1 MLTGQR
7 PTARQRRQSKRRARI
22 AAAIAIPVAA
32 GVAIG
37 AMAAVNGG
45 SLNIT
50 SASFWR
56 HHHHHW
62 VTPTPTA
69 TASGTTTATATATAS
84 ASPTTSASASPTAS
98 TTTGT
103 GGTVA
108 PANSFAGGAL
118 ATAQLGDVATAPV
131 DGTGAAIN
139 LNQTAAEAA
148 ASLNCSLTV
157 PANPLTAAGLA
168 TPWQLGDGCSMA
180 NAGTEGAFVEAT
192 ILSPNGQLS
201 VYNPL
206 VVTTG
211 TQPAA
216 APVAPTIAAGS
227 VVEISV
233 GFNGTNL
240 VLTGAGAAQ
249 GNCVDALGQSV
260 FGQQSAC
267 NAVAFYQA
275 AAAQIANGTLKVPA
289 AGTATSGQACQT
301 TRAFP
306 VIDQDQSDNVVS
318 QYLITAG
325 GQTAQNT
332 PANSAQ
338 LQGATVLSNGSD
350 DALISEF
357 IDPATGCTPFTA
369 AASSFPKASAPS
381 QALNELQAMADQQ
394 GTIAV
399 IPPNDEMTLVGGNM
413 SIDKTNAYRSIVGQ
427 PQLPAGTDPAAV
439 AASYC
444 QNMVNLAP
452 ARNNMD
458 MAADAAFAS
467 PVPAVGNNLATFLG
481 NRLSMSFVNLGCAN
495 YGLTNP
501 VNVTLDGNGVAT
513 AVSYNLAQQT
523 AKGAAAA
530 GSATPTTAP
539 VAGAPNPTAG
549 QTTGTQARG
558 RRHHRFFNP
567 SGM

>member
-7 PTARQRRQSKRRARI
+7 PTARQRRQNKKRARI
-22 AAAIAIPVAA
+22 AAVIAIPVAA

-45 SLNIT
+45 SLNVA

-56 HHHHHW
+56 HHHR
-62 VTPTPTA
+62 VTATPTA
-69 TASGTTTATATATAS
+69 SVSASGTASATATAS
-84 ASPTTSASASPTAS
+84 ASPTASTTASASPTTS
-98 TTTGT
+98 TGT
-103 GGTVA
+103 TVP

-139 LNQTAAEAA
+139 LQQTAAQAA
-148 ASLNCSLTV
+148 ASMNCSLTV

-180 NAGTEGAFVEAT
+180 NAGTEGAYVEAT
-192 ILSPNGQLS
+192 ILSPTGQLS
-201 VYNPL
+201 VYSPL
-206 VVTTG
+206 VVTAG

-240 VLTGAGAAQ
+240 FLTGAGAAA

-260 FGQQSAC
+260 FGQVSTC

-275 AAAQIANGTLKVPA
+275 AKADIANGTLKVPA
-289 AGTATSGQACQT
+289 AGTGTNGQACQT
-301 TRAFP
+301 SRAFP
-306 VIDQDQSDNVVS
+306 VIDQDQSDNVVT

-325 GQTAQNT
+325 GQTAVNS
-332 PANSAQ
+332 PANNAQ
-338 LQGATVLSNGSD
+338 LQGATVLTNGSD
-350 DALISEF
+350 NALISEF
-357 IDPATGCTPFTA
+357 MDPAVGCTPFTA
-369 AASSFPKASAPS
+369 PDTTYPKPNAPS
-381 QALNELQAMADQQ
+381 QVLNELQATADQQ
-394 GTIAV
+394 GTLAV
-399 IPPNDEMTLVGGNM
+399 VPPNDEMTLVGGQM
-413 SIDKTNAYRSIVGQ
+413 SIDKTNAYRSMVGQ
-427 PQLPAGTDPAAV
+427 PLLPAGTNLATV

-452 ARNNMD
+452 ARNNAD
-458 MAADAAFAS
+458 MALDAAFAS
-467 PVPAVGNNLATFLG
+467 PVPAVGSNLATFLG

-513 AVSYNLAQQT
+513 AVTYNLTQQA
-523 AKGAAAA
+523 AKGAAPA
-530 GSATPTTAP
+530 GSTMPVTNP
-539 VAGAPNPTAG
+539 VAGAPNPGAG
-549 QTTGTQARG
+549 QTTGTQSRG
-558 RRHHRFFNP
+558 RRRHWFVNP

>member
-1 MLTGQR
+1 
-7 PTARQRRQSKRRARI
+7 
-22 AAAIAIPVAA
+22 
-32 GVAIG
+32 
-37 AMAAVNGG
+37 
-45 SLNIT
+45 
-50 SASFWR
+50 
-56 HHHHHW
+56 
-62 VTPTPTA
+62 
-69 TASGTTTATATATAS
+69 
-84 ASPTTSASASPTAS
+84 
-98 TTTGT
+98 
-103 GGTVA
+103 VA
-108 PANSFAGGAL
+108 PANSFAGGAH

-131 DGTGAAIN
+131 DGTGATIN
-139 LNQTAAEAA
+139 TNQTAAQAA
-148 ASLNCSLTV
+148 ASMNCSLAV
-157 PANPLTAAGLA
+157 PANPLTAVGLA

-192 ILSPNGQLS
+192 ILAPNGQLS

-206 VVTTG
+206 VVTAG

-227 VVEISV
+227 VVEISI

-240 VLTGAGAAQ
+240 FLTGAGAAA

-260 FGQQSAC
+260 FGQVSAC

-275 AAAQIANGTLKVPA
+275 AATQIANGTLKIPA
-289 AGTATSGQACQT
+289 AGTATDGQACET

-306 VIDQDQSDNVVS
+306 LIDQDQSDNVVS

-325 GQTAQNT
+325 GQTAQNS
-332 PANSAQ
+332 PANKAQ
-338 LQGATVLSNGSD
+338 LTGATVLTNGSD
-350 DALISEF
+350 DALLSEF
-357 IDPATGCTPFTA
+357 VDPANGCTPFTA
-369 AASSFPKASAPS
+369 PDSTFPNANAPS
-381 QALNELQAMADQQ
+381 QALNELQAQADQT

-399 IPPNDEMTLVGGNM
+399 VPPNDEMTLVGGQM

-427 PQLPAGTDPAAV
+427 PLIPAGTTAATV

-452 ARNNMD
+452 ARNNLD

-467 PVPAVGNNLATFLG
+467 PVAAVGNNLATFLG

-513 AVSYNLAQQT
+513 AVSYNLTQQT
-523 AKGAAAA
+523 AKGAAPAA
-530 GSATPTTAP
+530 TTTPTTAP
-539 VAGAPNPTAG
+539 VTAAPNPTAG
-549 QTTGTQARG
+549 QTTGTQARSP
-558 RRHHRFFNP
+558 RRHRFVNP